1 MKHQKWY
8 EKNTASLAGKVAV
21 ITGGNSGIGFCA
33 ARGFLFLGATV
44 VLACR
49 NEHRASGAAEKLKKE
64 FPTAVVET
72 ALLDLASNASIDA
85 FAKEMGKRYQKI
97 DIFLHCA
104 GVYYPKDPQTVDG
117 LPMTEGV
124 NFYGTVRL
132 AKAVLPLL
140 DSTSRMIFTTSLV
153 DRFGKDVRDTARGEG
168 YAAYARSKYWLS
180 AAVCALAAARGAG
193 EPAFI
198 ATHPGIT
205 ATALL
210 SPEKTTHKPL
220 FSRLG
225 HAFLYIFTHAPEKAA
240 LTAVLAAAG
249 GAENGDCIG
258 PRGLFGI
265 SGYPRKTKFCR
276 RVRRAVACPDA
287 IAAKL
292 GDKN

>member
-8 EKNTASLAGKVAV
+8 EKNTVSLAGRVAV

-33 ARGFLFLGATV
+33 ARGFLSLGATV

-49 NEHRASGAAEKLKKE
+49 NEHRARGAADKLKKE

-85 FAKEMGKRYQKI
+85 FAEEIGKRYQKI
-97 DIFLHCA
+97 NIFLHCA
-104 GVYYPKDPQTVDG
+104 GVYYPKSPRTEDG

-124 NFYGTVRL
+124 NFYGTLRL
-132 AKAVLPLL
+132 AKAVLPLM
-140 DSTSRMIFTTSLV
+140 DSTCRMIFTTSLV
-153 DRFGKDVRDTARGEG
+153 DRFGKDARDERKGEG

-180 AAVCALAAARGAG
+180 AYVCALAAARGVG

-198 ATHPGIT
+198 AAHPGIT
-205 ATALL
+205 ATDLL

-225 HAFLYIFTHAPEKAA
+225 HAFLYVFTHAPEKAA

-249 GAENGDCIG
+249 EAKNGECIG
-258 PRGLFGI
+258 PRGIFGI
-265 SGYPRKTKFCR
+265 SGYPHKTKFCR
-276 RVRRAVACPDA
+276 RVRRAAACPHA
-287 IAAKL
+287 IGAKL

>member
-8 EKNTASLAGKVAV
+8 EKNTAALSGKIAV
-21 ITGGNSGIGFCA
+21 VTGGNSGIGFSA
-33 ARGFLFLGATV
+33 ARGFLYLGATV

-49 NEHRASGAAEKLKKE
+49 NEQRARIAQEKLQRE
-64 FPTAVVET
+64 FPTSTVET
-72 ALLDLASNASIDA
+72 APLDLASNASIDA
-85 FAKEMGKRYQKI
+85 FAIQIGKRYEKI

-104 GVYYPKDPQTVDG
+104 GVYYPNVSRTEDG

-124 NFYGTVRL
+124 NFFGTVRL
-132 AKAVLPLL
+132 AGAVMPLM
-140 DSTSRMIFTTSLV
+140 DATSRMIFTTSLV
-153 DRFGKDVRDTARGEG
+153 DRFGKMERDERRGEG

-180 AAVCALAAARGAG
+180 AHVCALAAARGKN

-225 HAFLYIFTHAPEKAA
+225 HAFLYVFTHAPEKAA

-249 GAENGDCIG
+249 EAENGNVIG

-265 SGYPRKTKFCR
+265 SGYPHKTGFCR
-276 RVRRAVACPDA
+276 RVRRL
-287 IAAKL
+287 AARPPLDRRKCE
-292 GDKN
+292 DKN